1 MNLALFLHLLGTM
14 TLFGAVLTG
23 FLTSLG
29 GLPGPTARAL
39 LVAVPA
45 WIVALAG
52 GHRLEHD
59 QHLGGGSNVAWLQLG
74 RNILEPGVLVLLLAI
89 FASWWWSRS
98 RSPRAGRAVTG
109 LSGVYLLLLAVAWLA
124 MSGKWS

>member
-1 MNLALFLHLLGTM
+1 MNFALFVHLLGTM
-14 TLFGAVLTG
+14 ALFGAALTA
-23 FLTSLG
+23 LVTALA

-45 WIVALAG
+45 WVVALIG
-52 GHRLEHD
+52 GDWLEHD
-59 QHLGGGSNVAWLQLG
+59 LQLGGSNATWLQLG

-89 FASWWWSRS
+89 FASWWWVRS
-98 RSPRAGRAVTG
+98 GNGRAGRVTTG
-109 LSGVYLLLLAVAWLA
+109 LTTVYIALLAVGWLA